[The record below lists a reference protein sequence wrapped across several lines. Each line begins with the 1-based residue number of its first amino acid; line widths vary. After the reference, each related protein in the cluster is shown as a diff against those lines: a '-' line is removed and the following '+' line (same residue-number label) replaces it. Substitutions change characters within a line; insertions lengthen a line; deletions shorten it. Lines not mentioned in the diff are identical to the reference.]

1 MIYLDHNAT
10 APLRPEARAAMEPW
24 LGRPANPMSAH
35 ALGREAAMAIDR
47 ARSQVA
53 AATGFPRDSVI
64 FTSGATESNTTV
76 LGRGRWAVSATEHP
90 SVLVH
95 AALILPVDSDG
106 HVILGEL
113 DGIDGISVQAA
124 NNETGVIQDLP
135 AVAAYARS
143 RGILLHVDAA
153 QAPGRI
159 ALEHLHLAD
168 FVTLSAHK
176 IGGPQG
182 VGALLSRAPVAP
194 LFKGG
199 GQERGQRAGTHNV
212 AGIVGLGAAISEV
225 SPMSPGL
232 RDRLDAGLAA
242 LGGRVVGRDRLPN
255 TSCVLFEGWE
265 AADLVIA
272 LDLRGIC
279 ASAGAACASGAE
291 RKSPVL
297 AAMGIRGTGL
307 RLSLGPGTTAGEI
320 DTVLAALRE
329 IVAAPPGD

>member
-1 MIYLDHNAT
+1 MIYVDHNAT

-35 ALGREAAMAIDR
+35 ALGRDAAMAVDR
-47 ARSQVA
+47 ARGQVA
-53 AATGFPRDSVI
+53 SATGFPRDSVI
-64 FTSGATESNTTV
+64 FTSGATESNITV
-76 LGRGRWAVSATEHP
+76 LSRGRWAVSATEHP
-90 SVLVH
+90 SVLAH
-95 AALILPVDSDG
+95 ATVTLPVDGDG
-106 HVILGEL
+106 LVCLGDL
-113 DGIDGISVQAA
+113 DNVDGISVQAA

-135 AVAAYARS
+135 AVAAYARAH
-143 RGILLHVDAA
+143 GFLLHVDAA

-159 ALEHLHLAD
+159 ALDHLHLAD

-182 VGALLSRAPVAP
+182 VGALLCRAPIAP
-194 LFKGG
+194 FFKGG
-199 GQERGQRAGTHNV
+199 SQERGQRAGTHNV
-212 AGIVGLGAAISEV
+212 AGIVGLGAAISEAR
-225 SPMSPGL
+225 PMSSAL
-232 RDRLDAGLAA
+232 RDHLEAGLVA
-242 LGGRVVGRDRLPN
+242 LGGRVVGRERLPQ

-291 RKSPVL
+291 RKSAVL

-307 RLSLGPGTTAGEI
+307 RLSLGPSTTEDEVDA
-320 DTVLAALRE
+320 VLVALRA
-329 IVAAPPGD
+329 IVASGD